1 MDIMGLLLESG
12 NKIKVT
18 IKLLTKTN
26 SMNAE
31 TAATKYLRIYAKGQ
45 TRRFQP
51 TRRGEGYETFLFSAN
66 IKCAI

>member
-26 SMNAE
+26 PMNAE
-31 TAATKYLRIYAKGQ
+31 TAATKYLRIYAKDRQEGSS
-45 TRRFQP
+45 QP
-51 TRRGEGYETFLFSAN
+51 V
-66 IKCAI
+66 